1 MFSQIKWLLPQP
13 PSCVTEAV
21 FHCDICVTAVLYETF
36 ILKPPSRLDCTLF
49 LDGPFR
55 PGACSC
61 SILLWDPVQSFSAEG
76 TALFQAAPSTTHWI
90 TPVCSSSWIVQHLP
104 GPGLALLCHQSDSVL
119 SLSNCARAGLRI
131 LAGLAYQLFS
141 LRKLFPWLRS
151 CIYESNTQCS
161 CYPSERSED

>member
-21 FHCDICVTAVLYETF
+21 FHRDICVTAVLYETF

-61 SILLWDPVQSFSAEG
+61 SLLLWDPV
-76 TALFQAAPSTTHWI
+76 LFQAAPSTTRWI
-90 TPVCSSSWIVQHLP
+90 TAVCSSSWTVQHLP
-104 GPGLALLCHQSDSVL
+104 GPGLALLCHQSDSDSVL
-119 SLSNCARAGLRI
+119 SLSNCARAGLWI

-141 LRKLFPWLRS
+141 LRTLFPWLRS
-151 CIYESNTQCS
+151 CIYESSTRCS